1 MKYKASVRNI
11 FLRSID
17 QSKDF
22 CNDRRLQ
29 VNDLGKNV
37 ICAIMITR
45 ENIGKKIFIPTMDLV
60 PYDSGLPFKFK
71 RKQILIAFCFTM
83 TINKNQGESY
93 EH

>member
-1 MKYKASVRNI
+1 
-11 FLRSID
+11 
-17 QSKDF
+17 
-22 CNDRRLQ
+22 
-29 VNDLGKNV
+29 
-37 ICAIMITR
+37 MITR